1 MWTATTRFSRINGF
15 FHILYNVQ
23 ARQTRDVDPSMLPIM
38 APPLHFLC
46 MMFVPQYTSGCISIT
61 ASENVE
67 EICRLFLRWVKYTMR
82 VGGPETQGKLA
93 KLFMDF
99 VSVRYTYR
107 IRRVWINKRYHK
119 RYLKG
124 NVLTVLP
131 FCEVAEGLTD
141 IELDFTRVSLNNL
154 PGDFFPCI
162 YSRLYR

>member
-1 MWTATTRFSRINGF
+1 MASSTSYTTSKPGKHVTLTLACCNHGPTFTLSMYDVCSTIYVW
-15 FHILYNVQ
+15 LY
-23 ARQTRDVDPSMLPIM
+23 
-38 APPLHFLC
+38 
-46 MMFVPQYTSGCISIT
+46 SIT